1 MADSLLVFE
10 PLLKSRAWGSDALRA
25 FGKDIPPDA
34 RVGESWELA
43 DLPGS
48 DRTDSSVVSEG
59 TELGRSLRT
68 LIEEDPASILGRA
81 KPGPGGVFPLLIKLL
96 DARENLSVQ
105 LHPSPTY
112 AAAHADCHLKTE
124 AWVVLTAAPDS
135 KAYVG
140 LDPSVDLEQFNQ
152 ALESGQFLDIL
163 VERSLKPGDAIFLES
178 GLCHALGAG
187 TVVAEIQMPSDTT
200 FRVWDW
206 DRNDP
211 DRPLHLQ
218 EARESIRLG
227 EAQRTNWPVM
237 TRHHEARVL
246 ESNGLTRRL
255 LVDCDCF
262 KIDQLEPTEGDAGPC
277 RFTFPSNGMPHVFIC
292 TKGLGTVEYDG
303 KVLDFYP
310 GRTILMPAS
319 IPEVTI
325 TLQVRDNAPNTLLHA
340 VPADPLDDL
349 RAG

>member
-25 FGKDIPPDA
+25 FGKDIPPNA

-43 DLPGS
+43 DLPGG
-48 DRTDSSVVSEG
+48 DQAESSVVSEG
-59 TELGRSLRT
+59 PEVGRSLRA
-68 LIEEDPASILGRA
+68 LIEENPTSILGRA
-81 KPGPGGVFPLLIKLL
+81 IPGPDGVFPLLIKLL

-105 LHPSPTY
+105 LHPSADY
-112 AAAHADCHLKTE
+112 AATHEDSPLKTE
-124 AWVVLTAAPDS
+124 TWIVLAAAPGS

-152 ALESGQFLDIL
+152 ALESGRFLDIL

-206 DRNDP
+206 DRNAP

-218 EARESIRLG
+218 QARESIRLG
-227 EAQRTNWPVM
+227 AAQRTKWPVV
-237 TRHHEARVL
+237 TRRDEARVL
-246 ESNGLTRRL
+246 ESNGLSRRL

-262 KIDQLEPTEGDAGPC
+262 KIDQFELVEQDAETC
-277 RFTFPSNGMPHVFIC
+277 RFTFPGNGMPHVFMC
-292 TKGLGTVEYDG
+292 TEGGGTVEHDG

-325 TLQVRDNAPNTLLHA
+325 TLQVRDNAPPSLLHA
-340 VPADPLDDL
+340 VPADPLDTV
-349 RAG
+349 RAD